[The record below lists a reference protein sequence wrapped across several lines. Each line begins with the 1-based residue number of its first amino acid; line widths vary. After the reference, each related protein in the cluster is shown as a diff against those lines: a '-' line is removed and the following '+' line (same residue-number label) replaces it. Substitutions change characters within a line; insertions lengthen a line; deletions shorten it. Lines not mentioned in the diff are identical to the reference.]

1 MSEMISSVTGEPVIR
16 PILLYIV
23 GPGGTK
29 SRVAVRTGKVAG
41 TIKTDFERF
50 KINIL
55 VWRTRERPV
64 EILNLVD
71 TALIH
76 TIADVVATDILD
88 LPAIFAS
95 VWPQASLH
103 QPTFLLLLWCVM
115 YELGVLVESL

>member
-1 MSEMISSVTGEPVIR
+1 MISSVTGEPMIR
-16 PILLYIV
+16 AILLYIV

-29 SRVAVRTGKVAG
+29 SGVAVRTGKVAG

-50 KINIL
+50 KINIP

-71 TALIH
+71 AALIH